1 MRAFLGSGKRPEKLV
16 SIPFETNIVT
26 APSQTKDRLM
36 RPLAALVFAA
46 LAVGCDRTPAS
57 PELAEAPQPQTLEIV
72 GANGQPV
79 GDATFT
85 EAPNGV
91 LIRMDFSDGSLS
103 EGWHGLHL
111 HHTGDCSD
119 FAAGFQA
126 SGAHVASG
134 RQAQH
139 GLLNPSGP
147 EAGDLPNI
155 YAPASGRFGAEVFS
169 PYVTLRG
176 APVGDR
182 QPLLDADGAALLI
195 HAAADDH
202 ASQPIGNA
210 GARIACAALTP
221 SP

>member
-1 MRAFLGSGKRPEKLV
+1 MRL
-16 SIPFETNIVT
+16 
-26 APSQTKDRLM
+26 
-36 RPLAALVFAA
+36 LAAVVFAA
-46 LAVGCDRTPAS
+46 LAAGCDRTPAS
-57 PELAEAPQPQTLEIV
+57 TELAEAPQPQTLEIV
-72 GANGQPV
+72 GANGQVV
-79 GDATFT
+79 GAASFT
-85 EAPNGV
+85 EAPSGV
-91 LIRMDFSDGSLS
+91 LIRMEFSDGSLP

-111 HHTGDCSD
+111 HAAGDCSD

-126 SGAHVASG
+126 AGAHVAAG

-139 GLLNPSGP
+139 GLLNPNGP
-147 EAGDLPNI
+147 ESGDLPNI
-155 YAPASGRFGAEVFS
+155 YAPAGGPFGAEVFS

-176 APVGDR
+176 APAGDR

-202 ASQPIGNA
+202 SSQPIGNA